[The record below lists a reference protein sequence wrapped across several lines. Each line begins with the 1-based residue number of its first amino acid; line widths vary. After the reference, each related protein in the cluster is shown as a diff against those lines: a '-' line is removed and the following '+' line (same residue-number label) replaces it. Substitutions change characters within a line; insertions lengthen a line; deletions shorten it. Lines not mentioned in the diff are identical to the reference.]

1 MFTFLKREFHYKHLI
16 MKQFIFAAIFIL
28 APVAVNAGQIMPN
41 LYAEKYCELRKLG
54 LSRKDAIKMATEES
68 YIMGED
74 APKVTLNGELFS
86 SDVVRASIE
95 TYKLCPKLM
104 Q

>member
-1 MFTFLKREFHYKHLI
+1 
-16 MKQFIFAAIFIL
+16 MKKFIFAAIFIL
-28 APVAVNAGQIMPN
+28 APVANAGQIMPN

>member
-1 MFTFLKREFHYKHLI
+1 
-16 MKQFIFAAIFIL
+16 MKKVIFAAIFIL
-28 APVAVNAGQIMPN
+28 APVAVNAGQIIPI
-41 LYAEKYCELRKLG
+41 LYAEKYCELRKFG

-68 YIMGED
+68 YITGED
-74 APKVTLNGELFS
+74 APKVALNGELFS
-86 SDVVRASIE
+86 SDVLRASIE